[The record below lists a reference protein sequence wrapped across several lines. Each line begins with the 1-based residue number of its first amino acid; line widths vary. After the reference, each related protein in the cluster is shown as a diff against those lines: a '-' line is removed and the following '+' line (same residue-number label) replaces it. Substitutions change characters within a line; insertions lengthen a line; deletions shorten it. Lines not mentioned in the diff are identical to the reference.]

1 MWARLHINITQRAIQ
16 RKGNGYTQPRICFQS
31 DLNPD
36 CGVTKCNI
44 DSRKQRSLMSFM
56 GVIGLLSGD
65 LTQSSKFALEESG
78 STEEDAKQDV
88 YYTPVITRRKYAGCQ
103 LRLGQAQPSIDL
115 EHLAWPWSWGPNHAI
130 LSRPALTGGAS
141 HIPELV
147 QKHSIMAIFTSCH
160 PTTRVG

>member
-1 MWARLHINITQRAIQ
+1 
-16 RKGNGYTQPRICFQS
+16 
-31 DLNPD
+31 
-36 CGVTKCNI
+36 
-44 DSRKQRSLMSFM
+44 MSSM

-115 EHLAWPWSWGPNHAI
+115 ERLA
-130 LSRPALTGGAS
+130 
-141 HIPELV
+141 
-147 QKHSIMAIFTSCH
+147 
-160 PTTRVG
+160 